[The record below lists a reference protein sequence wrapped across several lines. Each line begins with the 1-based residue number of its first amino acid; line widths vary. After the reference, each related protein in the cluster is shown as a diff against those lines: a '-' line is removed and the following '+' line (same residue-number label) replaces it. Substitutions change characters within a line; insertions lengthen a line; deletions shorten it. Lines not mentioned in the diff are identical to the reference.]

1 MASLVEKSYASLA
14 ERVEGLSRE
23 LSEALTQ
30 QTATS
35 EILRVIASSPT
46 DLQSVLDA
54 VAKNA
59 ARLCE
64 ANDALIYRFDGRRLE
79 GVAEYGPLPGQ
90 LGRGPV
96 TLDRLSIPGRS
107 IIDRQTVHIHDLM
120 EVPLDDLRATFLRN
134 LGTRTVLATPLL
146 REGVPLGTIMIRRM
160 EVQPFS
166 ERQIALLETFADQ
179 AVVAIENVRLFQ
191 EIGDKTRELEVA
203 TSGSKSSTV

>member
-1 MASLVEKSYASLA
+1 MMADDFAEQNVALAEVLEHRTRELGESLA
-14 ERVEGLSRE
+14 
-23 LSEALTQ
+23 Q

-46 DLQSVLDA
+46 DLQPVLNA

-64 ANDALIYRFDGRRLE
+64 ANDAMIYRFDGQRLK
-79 GVAEYGPLPGQ
+79 GVADFGPLPGQ
-90 LGRGPV
+90 LGHGPA
-96 TLDRLSIPGRS
+96 THDRLSIPGRS
-107 IIDRQTVHIHDLM
+107 IIDRQTVHIHDLA

-166 ERQIALLETFADQ
+166 KKQIALLETFADQ
-179 AVVAIENVRLFQ
+179 ADRERAPFP
-191 EIGDKTRELEVA
+191 GDWGQDSRA
-203 TSGSKSSTV
+203 